1 MKNRAKGKVLIV
13 GGGISGVEAAL
24 GLSSLGYGIYLV
36 ERSDHLGGMVPD
48 LHRIYP
54 VCACCKLDPMIYIC
68 QQDPNI
74 KVLLNTAVESITGS
88 IGNFHV
94 SLNSEG
100 ERISIDVAGVVLAA
114 GLELFDPSGY
124 ENYSYAHPNVITS
137 LEYEQL
143 QKPLGPNNGIIKRP
157 SDGKIP
163 ERIAWIQCVG
173 SRDVNKCDV
182 PYCSSVCCMY
192 ALKEALNTK
201 ETNTDIDTVIF
212 YMDMRAHGKGFEEYM
227 NKAVAMGVRL
237 VRCRIHSIDAEG
249 DDISIRFVDEV
260 GEPHMEKFDLAVL
273 SVGLKPSSNTIELAK
288 ELGLELDKA
297 GFIKSD
303 PFLPGNTN
311 IPGIFV
317 CGGISGPY
325 DIKQSIYQADSVSA
339 IISSMIEPEPFE
351 VKTEYPEIR
360 DVSDEEPKIVFA
372 YYVCADTGKDLE
384 DYIEKSV
391 KREPRILRSIKIKD
405 NIKSELINL
414 IKDTG
419 ANRLI
424 FASCSPVIHKSVIED
439 ALRESGLNPYLY
451 ETVDL
456 STKNT
461 MAQIEDA
468 IRFAVS
474 HAYMDIPLSVMKV
487 PVAKHALV
495 VGGGITGLEA
505 ALSIADQ
512 GYPVTLVEKSD
523 KLGGHGLYIKET
535 WEGNDVGS
543 YIRDLISA
551 LQSNSKIN
559 IMTNATVKKSSG
571 TAGNFV
577 TVVEQDGRE
586 IELTHGVTIIATGGE
601 AFRTNEYMYGKSDK
615 VLLWSE
621 LSQRMSSDP
630 SYAKSIDCAVFI
642 QCVGSR
648 DNNHPYCSN
657 ICCSFAIHSAL
668 EMKKQNPNMDI
679 YIINRDI
686 RTFGT
691 NELLYREAREKGV
704 IFIRYDLDKKP
715 VVQEEDGRINV
726 IVFDPILQKD
736 ILIKAD
742 LVSLQTAIEA
752 VANKEL
758 ADIFGI
764 TIDKD
769 GFFME
774 SSEKMKP
781 VDSTKEGIF
790 IAGVAHYPK
799 DIKECISQAKAASAR
814 AVSILKMDYTLKGG
828 MVAEVDPAKCAV
840 CCTCVRTCPF
850 KIPYIDH
857 ERGAAF
863 IDPLLCKGCGIC
875 VAECPGKAI
884 KMSYCSDQMLAQA
897 PAILLK
903 QIA

>member
-1 MKNRAKGKVLIV
+1 MDYKAKGNVLII

-24 GLSSLGYGIYLV
+24 ELSSLGYGIYLV
-36 ERSDHLGGMVPD
+36 ESSDHLGGMIPD

-54 VCACCKLDPMIYIC
+54 VCACCKLDPRIYTC

-74 KVLLNTAVESITGS
+74 RVLLKTRVASITGS
-88 IGNFHV
+88 IGNFQV
-94 SLNSEG
+94 SLDSEG
-100 ERISIDVAGVVLAA
+100 KRSSIDVAGIVLAT
-114 GLELFDPSGY
+114 GIEPFDPSGY

-143 QKPLGPNNGIIKRP
+143 QKPIGPNNGVIKRP
-157 SDGKIP
+157 SDGKTP
-163 ERIAWIQCVG
+163 ERIAWLQCVG
-173 SRDVNKCDV
+173 SRDVNKCDA

-201 ETNTDIDTVIF
+201 ETDPDIDTVIF

-227 NKAVAMGVRL
+227 NKAVDMGVRL
-237 VRCRIHSIDAEG
+237 VRCRVHTIEADG
-249 DDISIRFVDEV
+249 DDISIRFVDEGGNPYV
-260 GEPHMEKFDLAVL
+260 EKFDLVVL
-273 SVGLKPSSNTIELAK
+273 SVGLRPSKDAIELAK
-288 ELGLELDKA
+288 ELGLELNNI

-303 PFLPGNTN
+303 PFLAGKTN

-325 DIKQSIYQADSVSA
+325 DIKQSIYQAGSVSA
-339 IISSMIEPEPFE
+339 LISSMIEPEPFE

-372 YYVCADTGKDLE
+372 YHICANTGKDVE

-391 KREPRILRSIKIKD
+391 KKEPRILRSIKIKD
-405 NIKSELINL
+405 NIKTELINL
-414 IKDTG
+414 IKETG
-419 ANRLI
+419 ANRLV
-424 FASCSPVIHKSVIED
+424 FASCTPVVHKSVIEE
-439 ALRESGLNPYLY
+439 ALRASGLNPYLY

-456 STKNT
+456 STRNT
-461 MAQIEDA
+461 MAQIEDG

-474 HAYMDIPLSVMKV
+474 HAYMDAPLSVMKV
-487 PVAKHALV
+487 PVTRHALV

-523 KLGGHGLYIKET
+523 RLGGHGLYIKET
-535 WEGNDVGS
+535 WEGENVGN
-543 YIRDLISA
+543 YIKELISA
-551 LQSNSKIN
+551 LQANSKIN
-559 IMTNATVKKSSG
+559 IMTNATVKKSAG

-577 TVVEQDGRE
+577 TVVEQDGKE

-601 AFRTNEYMYGKSDK
+601 ASETSEYMYGKSDK

-621 LSQRMSSDP
+621 LSQKMTDDP
-630 SYAKSIDCAVFI
+630 SYARSINCAVFI

-648 DNNHPYCSN
+648 DDSHPYCSN
-657 ICCSFAIHSAL
+657 VCCSFAIHSAL

-686 RTFGT
+686 RTFGA
-691 NELLYREAREKGV
+691 NELLYREAREKGI
-704 IFIRYDLDKKP
+704 IFIRYDLEKKP
-715 VVQEEDGRINV
+715 VVREEDGRIKV

-736 ILIKAD
+736 ILITPD

-758 ADIFGI
+758 AKIFGI
-764 TIDKD
+764 SIDKD

-774 SSEKMKP
+774 SPEKMKP
-781 VDSTKEGIF
+781 VDSTREGIF

-828 MVAEVDPAKCAV
+828 MVAEVDPGKCAV

-850 KIPYIDH
+850 EIPYIDH

-863 IDPLLCKGCGIC
+863 IDPLLCKGCGMC

-884 KMSYCSDQMLAQA
+884 KMSYCSDEMLVQA
-897 PAILLK
+897 SAILLK
-903 QIA
+903 QTA